1 MYMYYLC
8 AMGSTKNPDQ
18 GVVIYYSLLPDPDQ
32 GVVIYYSLTQTHGLP
47 LTTLLKHNVIMFQQ
61 CSLHK

>member
-47 LTTLLKHNVIMFQQ
+47 L
-61 CSLHK
+61 S